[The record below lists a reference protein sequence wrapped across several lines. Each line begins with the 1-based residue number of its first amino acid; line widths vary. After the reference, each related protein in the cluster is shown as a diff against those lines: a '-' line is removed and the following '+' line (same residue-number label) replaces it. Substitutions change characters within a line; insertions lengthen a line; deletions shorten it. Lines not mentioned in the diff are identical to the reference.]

1 MLKHLGLLR
10 TTFELALIGV
20 IVLLLKHSPSS
31 ALFWRD
37 SVVHGVPVKEKVV
50 ALTFDDGPDP
60 RFTPAILAIL
70 ADKQVKATFFFIGRQ
85 VQKYPALARAVV
97 EAGHAIGNHTFS
109 HPENIE
115 ALNEVQIVRELDR
128 CEALIE
134 SFTGERTYLFRP
146 PAVSLTDGCT

>member
-1 MLKHLGLLR
+1 
-10 TTFELALIGV
+10 
-20 IVLLLKHSPSS
+20 
-31 ALFWRD
+31 
-37 SVVHGVPVKEKVV
+37 
-50 ALTFDDGPDP
+50 
-60 RFTPAILAIL
+60 
-70 ADKQVKATFFFIGRQ
+70 
-85 VQKYPALARAVV
+85 V

-146 PAVSLTDGCT
+146 PRGLVDGRVYMIASEAGYRTVLWTVCADHHDAPTPQLMVQRVLKRIRPGGIILAHDGRFGIRWKDVQATPLIIDSLRKEGYHFVTVPELIAMGLRSHSTLRNRF